1 MVTKYHCL
9 LLLSP
14 KCIRTN
20 FQSSIIYRF
29 LDDLRRGNLRN
40 SVERKI
46 FHYLVNYILNFLAKR
61 HRFIP
66 KVGHSKSTFFSMGK
80 VLCTKKHR
88 IPTTNIFSSIDR
100 IKIVLNFS
108 CYKLWGRTKNRSC
121 FFQDVQNYC
130 WSQTWENFGRQ
141 YLRLC
146 LPGICFS
153 L

>member
-1 MVTKYHCL
+1 MSVLPELSKPYQALEHFFLTVGQNNFGNKIPC

-88 IPTTNIFSSIDR
+88 IPNTKFFSSLDR

-108 CYKLWGRTKNRSC
+108 CYKL
-121 FFQDVQNYC
+121 
-130 WSQTWENFGRQ
+130 
-141 YLRLC
+141 
-146 LPGICFS
+146 
-153 L
+153 